1 MSDFQDNESAPQEN
15 RPFIRETVVNET
27 SGPPLW
33 KKILQTALLAV
44 FFGVIAGAVFR
55 FTRTRIFPPEPTTA
69 APVSFPAETTEAPED
84 TASPDETDPSAQ
96 PTSAL
101 SPEDAEWRN
110 AVQSMINDHDLQI
123 KDYQRM
129 AILLNSLRS
138 EAQWSLVTVTATNQ
152 YQSIFKG
159 GHQYETQSF
168 GVIIAITEQ
177 EVLILTPF
185 SATTQLS
192 DSSTLQIGF
201 ANLEVTD
208 AYIKARDGVA
218 DLMVMA
224 VSRAKVSAQTQERI
238 KAIRLGNS
246 YVCYAGQPVI
256 AMGAPVGGIIKSC
269 NNGILTYI
277 ESGFPATDASFSL
290 LHTNMVGDGNSSGFL
305 INLDGSLIGWI
316 GPEYTSG
323 GTLTAVGISDLRAYI
338 ESISNGSQGCLLG
351 IEGITLSNEM
361 KEALGTQV
369 DGIYISRCTT
379 GSPAQR
385 AGLQAGDILI
395 QVAGDPVRNLDE
407 LRTILLSFTAEQ
419 TISVKVLRKG
429 RASYQELSYDVN
441 IERR

>member
-33 KKILQTALLAV
+33 KKILTTALLAV
-44 FFGVIAGAVFR
+44 LFGVIAGAVFR
-55 FTRTRIFPPEPTTA
+55 FTQTRIFPPETTTA
-69 APVSFPAETTEAPED
+69 EPVSFPQETTAP
-84 TASPDETDPSAQ
+84 PDETSVPTESDPSA
-96 PTSAL
+96 PL
-101 SPEDAEWRN
+101 SPEDAEWQII
-110 AVQSMINDHDLQI
+110 VQGMIDSHDLQI

-129 AILLNSLRS
+129 AIVLNGVRS
-138 EAQWSLVTVTATNQ
+138 DAQWSLVTVTATNQ
-152 YQSIFKG
+152 DQSLFKG

-177 EVLILTPF
+177 EVLVLTPY

-218 DLMVMA
+218 DLMIMA
-224 VSRAKVSAQTQERI
+224 VSRSKITEQTLERI

-256 AMGAPVGGIIKSC
+256 AMGAPIGGIIKSC
-269 NNGILTYI
+269 NSGILTYI
-277 ESGFPATDASFSL
+277 ESAYPATDASLSL
-290 LHTNMVGDGNSSGFL
+290 LHTNMVGDENAGGFL

-316 GPEYTSG
+316 EPEYTSG

-338 ESISNGSQGCLLG
+338 ETISNGSQGCYLG
-351 IEGITLSNEM
+351 IEGITLSNEL
-361 KEALGTQV
+361 KEALKTEA
-369 DGIYISRCTT
+369 DGIYISRCTA

-429 RASYQELSYDVN
+429 RASYQELTYDVN